1 MVDFLPTWLL
11 VENLSGVVE
20 VGEPVVP
27 LAAREAELLA
37 DHAHVGRRPVLGV
50 GADGA
55 PRARLEHL
63 DDALVHVG
71 AVHQADRPVRLVRGD
86 PLVRQEADRR
96 GSGLSPSS

>member
-1 MVDFLPTWLL
+1 MELPRTNCRDFFPTWIL
-11 VENLSGVVE
+11 VEYLSGVVE

-37 DHAHVGRRPVLGV
+37 GHAHVGRRPVLRV

-63 DDALVHVG
+63 GCNSIDI
-71 AVHQADRPVRLVRGD
+71 
-86 PLVRQEADRR
+86 
-96 GSGLSPSS
+96 